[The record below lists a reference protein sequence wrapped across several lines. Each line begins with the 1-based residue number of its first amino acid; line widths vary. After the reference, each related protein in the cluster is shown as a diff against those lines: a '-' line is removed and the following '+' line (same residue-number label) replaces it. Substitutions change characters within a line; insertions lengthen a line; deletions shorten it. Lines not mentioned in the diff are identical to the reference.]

1 MEARLAF
8 LCDAAVESGGKLH
21 ALGIGIDVLSA
32 SQVPVR
38 HPRLSLVLGL
48 DYNQDEVGEHTMG
61 LRVVDADGQDAVPQ
75 IEQRFPLLLDP
86 GRPVGTARFV
96 MELQDVQFNRWGQH
110 EFHIYVDNR
119 LLTQIPLQVA
129 RLQQAPPAQ

>member
-1 MEARLAF
+1 M
-8 LCDAAVESGGKLH
+8 
-21 ALGIGIDVLSA
+21 
-32 SQVPVR
+32 
-38 HPRLSLVLGL
+38 SLVLGL
-48 DYNQDEVGEHTMG
+48 DYSQDEVGEHTMS

-75 IEQRFPLLLDP
+75 IEQRFPLLLEP

-96 MELQDVQFNRWGQH
+96 MELQDVQFNHWGQH

-129 RLQQAPPAQ
+129 RLQQSLPSQ